1 MFSNISIQE
10 LELIHANI
18 IYQVSDDYRE
28 VSSHLKLFQKEK
40 KKKQHY
46 FCFFSFKKICSNI
59 LEKIIKERL
68 MLKLSTDLF
77 PFSLPKR
84 L

>member
-28 VSSHLKLFQKEK
+28 VSSHLK
-40 KKKQHY
+40 
-46 FCFFSFKKICSNI
+46 
-59 LEKIIKERL
+59 
-68 MLKLSTDLF
+68 
-77 PFSLPKR
+77 
-84 L
+84 

>member
-10 LELIHANI
+10 LELIHASI

-40 KKKQHY
+40 NKTTTLLFLFIQK
-46 FCFFSFKKICSNI
+46 
-59 LEKIIKERL
+59 
-68 MLKLSTDLF
+68 DLQ
-77 PFSLPKR
+77 
-84 L
+84 

>member
-28 VSSHLKLFQKEK
+28 VSSHLKWFQKEK
-40 KKKQHY
+40 KKTPLLFLFIQK
-46 FCFFSFKKICSNI
+46 
-59 LEKIIKERL
+59 
-68 MLKLSTDLF
+68 DLQ
-77 PFSLPKR
+77 
-84 L
+84 